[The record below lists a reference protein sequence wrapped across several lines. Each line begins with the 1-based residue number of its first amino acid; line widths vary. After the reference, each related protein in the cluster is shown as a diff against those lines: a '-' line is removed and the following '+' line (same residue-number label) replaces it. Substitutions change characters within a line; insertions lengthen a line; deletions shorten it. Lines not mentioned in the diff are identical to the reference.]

1 MNGHCVKL
9 NVSFQRPAAASTKLK
24 TEGIHS
30 GVWILLPLPVITPSG
45 CLLVLWGTSRPRK
58 TIPDT
63 AHMCTAGA
71 GGRTDN
77 PGSVC
82 KQYSPVL

>member
-1 MNGHCVKL
+1 MNGDCTEL
-9 NVSFQRPAAASTKLK
+9 NVSFQHPAAASTKLK
-24 TEGIHS
+24 TKDIHS
-30 GVWILLPLPVITPSG
+30 GAQILLPLPVITPSG
-45 CLLVLWGTSRPRK
+45 CLLVLWGTSRLRK

-71 GGRTDN
+71 GSRTDN
-77 PGSVC
+77 PRPGC